1 MIYHTQGVIKN
12 GQSGDTDDTGYTRQ
26 KTKTNRTTITTQKTK
41 KMSNTEPT
49 KYRIYFST
57 ENKKEAV
64 TSTAYM
70 QLRHCNAT
78 SLAQQSAI
86 RYFAPLGHI
95 VIPIQPIFAV
105 IP

>member
-1 MIYHTQGVIKN
+1 M
-12 GQSGDTDDTGYTRQ
+12 
-26 KTKTNRTTITTQKTK
+26 
-41 KMSNTEPT
+41 
-49 KYRIYFST
+49 IYFST
-57 ENKKEAV
+57 ENKTEAV

-70 QLRHCNAT
+70 QLRHCNAS